1 MIGPPPYDEGR
12 GRRDSCLVS
21 TVTGRL
27 VSDVWRCCTIL
38 GAPTDAFNTEKASE
52 VYKYYTTSSI
62 MAYMHGHRISGDWR
76 HRGFCSQEEESGQ
89 EEDGGRVLISFLPG
103 PLPWHCSAA
112 HMFSLTRWYV
122 DVDTLNKCFITTTY
136 KINELQIAM
145 FAHSPHYWKCSV
157 TYCYIIA
164 SSAYSCK
171 TPAIRCRI
179 KATLWIS
186 RVRR

>member
-1 MIGPPPYDEGR
+1 MFDDVVQYLERLLMLSTWRRHQKWLHQYNIGQY
-12 GRRDSCLVS
+12 
-21 TVTGRL
+21 
-27 VSDVWRCCTIL
+27 W
-38 GAPTDAFNTEKASE
+38 
-52 VYKYYTTSSI
+52 TTSSI
-62 MAYMHGHRISGDWR
+62 IAYMPGHRISGDWG

-89 EEDGGRVLISFLPG
+89 EEDRGRVLISFLPG
-103 PLPWHCSAA
+103 PLPWHCSVA

-122 DVDTLNKCFITTTY
+122 DTLNKCFITTY

-157 TYCYIIA
+157 TYCYIIT

-186 RVRR
+186 RVSR

>member
-1 MIGPPPYDEGR
+1 MFDDVVQYLERLLMLSTWRRHQKWLHQYNIGQY
-12 GRRDSCLVS
+12 
-21 TVTGRL
+21 
-27 VSDVWRCCTIL
+27 W
-38 GAPTDAFNTEKASE
+38 
-52 VYKYYTTSSI
+52 TTSSI
-62 MAYMHGHRISGDWR
+62 IAYMPGHRISGDWG

-89 EEDGGRVLISFLPG
+89 EEDRGRVLISFLPG

-122 DVDTLNKCFITTTY
+122 DTLNKCFITTY

-157 TYCYIIA
+157 TYCYIIT

-186 RVRR
+186 RVWR

>member
-38 GAPTDAFNTEKASE
+38 GVPTDAFNMEKASE
-52 VYKYYTTSSI
+52 VASPIQYWTVLDNIVHHCLHAWSQNIWRLGTSGFLFPGRGVWTRRRQRQSLNKLFAGPTP
-62 MAYMHGHRISGDWR
+62 MALFSCTH
-76 HRGFCSQEEESGQ
+76 
-89 EEDGGRVLISFLPG
+89 VLI
-103 PLPWHCSAA
+103 
-112 HMFSLTRWYV
+112 
-122 DVDTLNKCFITTTY
+122 DTLNKCFITTY

-157 TYCYIIA
+157 TYCYIIT

-186 RVRR
+186 RVWR